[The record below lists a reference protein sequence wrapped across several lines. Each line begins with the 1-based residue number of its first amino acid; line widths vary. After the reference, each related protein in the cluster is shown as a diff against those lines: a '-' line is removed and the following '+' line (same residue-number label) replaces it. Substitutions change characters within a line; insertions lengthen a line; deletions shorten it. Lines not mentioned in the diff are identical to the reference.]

1 MNNTLQGTFIQ
12 VSIKVA
18 EERQTFYRRSVDR
31 QPFMAGLWGQPYVL
45 EVKNLAGIDIEVLTS
60 VDGRNTLIDEPA
72 DKYVNRGMIINPYMT
87 YTFRGWRLS
96 DSESAPFIFTDP
108 IRSVERMAT
117 GQNSNAGV
125 IGFAVYTAKRPDWQ
139 VTYRNAA
146 SGSEYGAPA
155 AGASFSIPRLS
166 YGADIAV
173 ASAGDETVFRSAP
186 TEGDMGTGMGAP
198 QEDRVSRVSF
208 MRAHSTPEEEIT
220 IQYRSHEWLER
231 HLIITPPEPNAWP
244 GRGTGYEKYKA

>member
-1 MNNTLQGTFIQ
+1 MSNTLQGTFIQ
-12 VSIKVA
+12 VCIKVV
-18 EERQTFYRRSVDR
+18 EVSQPFYRRSVDR

-45 EVKNLAGIDIEVLTS
+45 EVKNLAGVDIEVLTS

-72 DKYVNRGMIINPYMT
+72 DKYVNRGMIINPYAS

-96 DSESAPFIFTDP
+96 DTESAPFIFTDP

-125 IGFAVYTAKRPDWQ
+125 IGFAVYTAKQPDWQ
-139 VTYRNAA
+139 YTYSTAV

-173 ASAGDETVFRSAP
+173 ASAGSVADNWSAS
-186 TEGDMGTGMGAP
+186 TKGDMAP
-198 QEDRVSRVSF
+198 VWVRPRKIASDGCPSCVRKARPSRKSQFNIVRTSG
-208 MRAHSTPEEEIT
+208 
-220 IQYRSHEWLER
+220 L
-231 HLIITPPEPNAWP
+231 NA
-244 GRGTGYEKYKA
+244 T